1 MERRDDDL
9 GEERPSRPRQRR
21 RYDIDDEDEVKKPAN
36 NRQSLY
42 LLGVA
47 VVLSFLVV
55 FVWANSALVARKA
68 YEIDTTGIVA
78 DMGKQQSA
86 ITALQNSVGKVD
98 AINSQV
104 SQISDKVN
112 ALSQQMTTVQSSLAD
127 YAKKDSLTQINN
139 NITSLQNS
147 LNTIQSQVSNI
158 KQVDTSVLSASI
170 DTLKTQVSALQA
182 QVLALQQGGGTV
194 TPGDAIQ
201 VSVKTL
207 GNNAL
212 SPIDTK
218 NADGTAGSDGIYD
231 GLQGSMRITLTNN
244 TLVDVD
250 DAIVDLEFNIAPAV
264 PTAFAP
270 SVSGGGVPWHREY
283 SDPQFMEFYN
293 GAWGLSVPAGQTV
306 TLTLSLTIQ
315 GTNSSAWNISGGYYY
330 QLQASAS

>member
-1 MERRDDDL
+1 MERRDDDPE
-9 GEERPSRPRQRR
+9 EERPSRPRQRR

-47 VVLSFLVV
+47 VVLSFVVV
-55 FVWANSALVARKA
+55 FVWANSALVVRKA
-68 YEIDTTGIVA
+68 YETDTTGIVN

-98 AINSQV
+98 TINSQV

-112 ALSQQMTTVQSSLAD
+112 ALSQQVTTVQSSLAD
-127 YAKKDSLTQINN
+127 YAKKDNLTQINN

-147 LNTIQSQVSNI
+147 LNTVQSQVGAI
-158 KQVDTSVLSASI
+158 KQVDTSALSASI
-170 DTLKTQVSALQA
+170 DTLKAQVTALQA
-182 QVLALQQGGGTV
+182 QVLALQQGGSTIK
-194 TPGDAIQ
+194 PGDAIQ

-212 SPIDTK
+212 SPIDTR
-218 NADGTAGSDGIYD
+218 NADNNAGGDGTYD
-231 GLQGSMRITLTNN
+231 GLQGSMRITLTN
-244 TLVDVD
+244 TTMVDVD
-250 DAIVDLEFNIAPAV
+250 DAIILLEFNIAPSI
-264 PTAFAP
+264 PTSFTP
-270 SVSGGGVPWHREY
+270 SVAGGGVPWHREY
-283 SDPQFMEFYN
+283 SDTQFMEFYN

-306 TLTLSLTIQ
+306 TLTLTLTIQ
-315 GTNSSAWNISGGYYY
+315 GTNSNAWNISGGYYY